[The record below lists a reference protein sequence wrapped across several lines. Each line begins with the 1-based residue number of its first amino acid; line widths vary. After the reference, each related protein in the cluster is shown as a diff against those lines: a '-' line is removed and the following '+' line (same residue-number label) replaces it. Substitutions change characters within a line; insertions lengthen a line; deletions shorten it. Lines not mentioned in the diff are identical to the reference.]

1 MNGCKV
7 PVEITQKIISEVE
20 LLYGI
25 EAIAFYMM
33 SHVSDE
39 AREVYTKN
47 NIITYV
53 GNVLQKRWNILY

>member
-7 PVEITQKIISEVE
+7 PVEITEKIISEVE

-39 AREVYTKN
+39 AREVYTK
-47 NIITYV
+47 
-53 GNVLQKRWNILY
+53 K